1 MKYQDLIDK
10 LLPFANEEISMT
22 VFTANKGG
30 NKVTDEVSFF
40 HSLEDNNDRILCV
53 KQTWNKKTYENV
65 TEAKITTDY

>member
-22 VFTANKGG
+22 VFTANKSG
-30 NKVTDEVSFF
+30 NKATDEVNFY

-53 KQTWNKKTYENV
+53 KQTWNKATFENV